1 MNHKEHNQLNIE
13 QQEPHLKPEVNP
25 GAPEGW
31 CSSCST
37 SGTIGDKGYYRLQ
50 QIYSN
55 KQMHFTM
62 CPKGQVSFWYH

>member
-25 GAPEGW
+25 GAPEG
-31 CSSCST
+31 
-37 SGTIGDKGYYRLQ
+37 DKGYYRLQ

-62 CPKGQVSFWYH
+62 CPKGQVSF